1 MKKPILVISL
11 IISTFLLTA
20 IFAFITI
27 RFIDNKSH
35 ERKKEEN
42 VTIAEIK
49 NYDYYLNYNDNEVYK
64 KYFYQLNKE
73 LTSNNVNYDNYAEL
87 ISKLFVIDFFTL
99 SNKKSNTDI
108 GGIEFIYEGF
118 KSNFILNAKSTIYAI
133 IGRSNGYDLPTV
145 NDVNVVKINRVN
157 EEYDGK
163 LNENAYDVYL
173 NWQYKKVSNYQNSA
187 VITVVKENNKLYIVG
202 MRGYE

>member
-49 NYDYYLNYNDNEVYK
+49 NYDYYLNYNDNDVYK

-87 ISKLFVIDFFTL
+87 ISKLFIIDFFTL

-108 GGIEFIYEGF
+108 GGIEFIYEGS

-145 NDVNVVKINRVN
+145 NDVNVVKINSVN
-157 EEYDGK
+157 KEYDGK

-173 NWQYKKVSNYQNSA
+173 NWQYKKASYYQNTA
-187 VITVVKENNKLYIVG
+187 VITVVKENNKLYIVE
-202 MRGYE
+202 MRSYE